1 MQRVDIYSSF
11 VTQVDSR
18 GRIIAAAKHELHEVG
33 ILGLRV
39 QEVAKL
45 AETSVSLIYKYFE
58 DRDGLLAVV
67 LGDMHDERIDNWE
80 NMFAHAL
87 LDDAPSGEFSVEDL
101 LSNLPMPNS
110 TYFLALGM
118 DRVQMLAALNSNP
131 KLRERIEQTTQRLFR
146 LTLKVVS
153 NANPNEKKNES
164 NDRVTAL
171 LISSLNLIFINN
183 DLLGDHRIT
192 DEEYTAFLKSIFG
205 KRKEK

>member
-1 MQRVDIYSSF
+1 METS
-11 VTQVDSR
+11 DSQS
-18 GRIIAAAKHELHEVG
+18 RIIAAAKHELHEVG

-80 NMFAHAL
+80 KMFAHAL
-87 LDDAPSGEFSVEDL
+87 LDDAPRGEFSVEDL

-110 TYFLALGM
+110 SYFLALGM
-118 DRVQMLAALNSNP
+118 DRAQMLAALNSNP
-131 KLRERIEQTTQRLFR
+131 KLRERIEQTTQRLFT

-153 NANPNEKKNES
+153 NADISGKE
-164 NDRVTAL
+164 NDSFNRVTAL
-171 LISSLNLIFINN
+171 VISSLNLIFINN

-192 DEEYTAFLKSIFG
+192 DDEYTAFLKAIF
-205 KRKEK
+205 KNRKEK

>member
-1 MQRVDIYSSF
+1 M
-11 VTQVDSR
+11 TQVDSR
-18 GRIIAAAKHELHEVG
+18 ARIIAAAKRELHEVG

-80 NMFAHAL
+80 KMFAHAL
-87 LDDAPSGEFSVEDL
+87 SDDAPSGEFSVEDL

-131 KLRERIEQTTQRLFR
+131 KLRERIEQTTQRLFG
-146 LTLKVVS
+146 LTLKVVN
-153 NANPNEKKNES
+153 NADISGKENES
-164 NDRVTAL
+164 FNRVTAL
-171 LISSLNLIFINN
+171 VISSLNLIFINN
-183 DLLGDHRIT
+183 DLLGEHRVT
-192 DEEYTAFLKSIFG
+192 DEEYTAFLKAIFRN
-205 KRKEK
+205 RKEK

>member
-1 MQRVDIYSSF
+1 M
-11 VTQVDSR
+11 TQVDSR
-18 GRIIAAAKHELHEVG
+18 ARIIAAAKRELHEVG

-80 NMFAHAL
+80 KMFAHAL
-87 LDDAPSGEFSVEDL
+87 SDDATRGEFSVEDL

-110 TYFLALGM
+110 TYFLALGS

-131 KLRERIEQTTQRLFR
+131 KLCERIEQTTQRLFT
-146 LTLKVVS
+146 LTLKVIS
-153 NANPNEKKNES
+153 NADISGKENGSFN
-164 NDRVTAL
+164 RVTAL
-171 LISSLNLIFINN
+171 VISSLNLIFINN

>member
-1 MQRVDIYSSF
+1 M
-11 VTQVDSR
+11 TQVDSR
-18 GRIIAAAKHELHEVG
+18 ARIIAAAKRELHEVG

-80 NMFAHAL
+80 KMFAHAL
-87 LDDAPSGEFSVEDL
+87 SDDAPRGEFSVEDL

-131 KLRERIEQTTQRLFR
+131 KLRERIEQTTQRLFG
-146 LTLKVVS
+146 LTLKVVN
-153 NANPNEKKNES
+153 NADISGKENES
-164 NDRVTAL
+164 FNRVTAL
-171 LISSLNLIFINN
+171 VISSLNLIFINN
-183 DLLGDHRIT
+183 DLLGEHRVT
-192 DEEYTAFLKSIFG
+192 DEEYTAFLKAIFRN
-205 KRKEK
+205 RKEK